1 MFNSLKNKNQILE
14 KMPPSFFG
22 CDSPLL
28 KTKDSKDEDLQ
39 ESRQPNR
46 IKCVLVGDSAVG
58 KTSLVVSYSTN
69 EFPLEYQPTA
79 FDNYNGK

>member
-1 MFNSLKNKNQILE
+1 
-14 KMPPSFFG
+14 MPPSFFG

-28 KTKDSKDEDLQ
+28 KTKDDDVQ
-39 ESRQPNR
+39 ESRQQNR

-79 FDNYNGK
+79 FDNYNGITNSISF